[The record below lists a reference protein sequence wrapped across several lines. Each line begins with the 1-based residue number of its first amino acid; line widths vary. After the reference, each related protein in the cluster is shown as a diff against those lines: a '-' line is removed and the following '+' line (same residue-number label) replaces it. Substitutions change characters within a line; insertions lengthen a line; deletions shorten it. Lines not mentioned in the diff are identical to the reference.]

1 LPRCAQSRK
10 TPAVKITP
18 APIPFL
24 SFYKANSQ
32 VRNYENTCN
41 HLLLVIDFNC
51 FLISLLYFLDMLA
64 KKTSKNQ
71 ITLPKAII
79 SHFPNTEYFDVR
91 EEDGHIVLVPLRP
104 SRAEEVRDKLA
115 KLGLTEADV
124 ADAVQW
130 ARQS

>member
-1 LPRCAQSRK
+1 LFPY
-10 TPAVKITP
+10 
-18 APIPFL
+18 F
-24 SFYKANSQ
+24 
-32 VRNYENTCN
+32 
-41 HLLLVIDFNC
+41 LVIF
-51 FLISLLYFLDMLA
+51 FEMLA

-91 EEDGHIVLVPLRP
+91 EEDGHIVLIPLRP

-115 KLGLTEADV
+115 KLGLTETDV
-124 ADAVQW
+124 ADALKW

>member
-1 LPRCAQSRK
+1 MPYS
-10 TPAVKITP
+10 
-18 APIPFL
+18 
-24 SFYKANSQ
+24 SFEYLHHTANSQ
-32 VRNYENTCN
+32 AWNYENTCN
-41 HLLLVIDFNC
+41 HLLLEIDLNC
-51 FLISLLYFLDMLA
+51 FLTSLFSFFNMLA

-91 EEDGHIVLVPLRP
+91 EEDGHIVLTPLRP
-104 SRAEEVRDKLA
+104 SRTEEVRDKLA